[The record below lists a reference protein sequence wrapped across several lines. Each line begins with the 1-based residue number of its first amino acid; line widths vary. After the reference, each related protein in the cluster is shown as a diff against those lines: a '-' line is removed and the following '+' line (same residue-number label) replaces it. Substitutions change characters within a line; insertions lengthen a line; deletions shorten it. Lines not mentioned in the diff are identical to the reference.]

1 VSAAPPNLPPPPDDP
16 EVQLRQEKLRLEI
29 TSIKRQ
35 LKIPE
40 LVKVLTGPVAVIG
53 VVVTVVLGSLQLHQ
67 ANQSRDDE
75 RFDKAITR
83 LAAST
88 PGERLSGIAGVEL
101 YLDSQQKTRHRPA
114 LRFLV
119 GALAAEPDPTVR
131 GQIIDTLASLKVP
144 QISQADLND
153 ALEQLRNRNRDL
165 YAQLQAAYLEKLR
178 RDGGLKLPQNDV
190 DETHILP
197 NSEAQFDPLR
207 ATALAIVTLIRH
219 GARTKDLSGIYCV
232 DCDFTGVLL

>member
-1 VSAAPPNLPPPPDDP
+1 MSAAPPNLPPPPDDP

-29 TSIKRQ
+29 TFIKRQ

-101 YLDSQQKTRHRPA
+101 YLDPQQKIRHRPA

-119 GALAAEPDPTVR
+119 GALASEPDPTVR
-131 GQIIDTLASLKVP
+131 GQSQLLSMQKRSPAAVQVQASGLNSPKLH
-144 QISQADLND
+144 SQSLPPLD
-153 ALEQLRNRNRDL
+153 ASPLP
-165 YAQLQAAYLEKLR
+165 R
-178 RDGGLKLPQNDV
+178 RRRFG
-190 DETHILP
+190 
-197 NSEAQFDPLR
+197 
-207 ATALAIVTLIRH
+207 AIFPANL
-219 GARTKDLSGIYCV
+219 
-232 DCDFTGVLL
+232 